1 MRCLRWCGDEQED
14 PQQVLVMLPS
24 IKPAARDTGPAKDL
38 TALDIYSNIN
48 INTKPQV

>member
-38 TALDIYSNIN
+38 TALDIFTAIL
-48 INTKPQV
+48 I